1 MVILTESIIKP
12 ANVIFCLGTKTDL
25 PGCMV
30 RPRLLKR
37 LNVSMILFKQ
47 ITAVSSMRRE
57 LSKYFHLIIE
67 SSKDSPLDLK
77 KLDFKR
83 WGHDFCKFP
92 YSWFKTIRQHSVPKV
107 IIFPLH
113 FQSLCPIFL
122 TNFYLSPN
130 DSSSKTMTHVFY
142 FI

>member
-30 RPRLLKR
+30 KPRLLKR

-57 LSKYFHLIIE
+57 LSKYFHLTIE

-77 KLDFKR
+77 RLDFKR
-83 WGHDFCKFP
+83 WGRDFCKFP

-107 IIFPLH
+107 TIFPLH
-113 FQSLCPIFL
+113 F
-122 TNFYLSPN
+122 
-130 DSSSKTMTHVFY
+130 
-142 FI
+142 